1 MPAGPVGRPADPLT
15 DSAVRRLTMGMG
27 TQVRLHLHNEP
38 PVDVDLLAVA
48 DVSTWSDLEYRVI
61 NGIAIS
67 VDRPRMCFAGG
78 IVLWIEDI
86 TPDSSDRGRQGP

>member
-1 MPAGPVGRPADPLT
+1 MPGGPVERPPDPMT

-27 TQVRLHLHNEP
+27 TQVRLHLYRAT
-38 PVDVDLLAVA
+38 VDVDLLAIA
-48 DVSTWSDLEYRVI
+48 DVSTWSDLEYRVM

-78 IVLWIEDI
+78 VVLWIEDI
-86 TPDSSDRGRQGP
+86 TPLADQ